1 MVDDRPVNF
10 DMESAMLIKKT
21 VDAHMSRII
30 NKVPGRPKTGR
41 RDRPPIYH
49 VKATSE
55 IPAATDSL
63 TGEGRGVARIY
74 RLDTNSELIAT
85 EDLLDVVNRNTSV
98 SYAVGDY
105 FEVELRSSE
114 WIPLVAGGGG
124 GGGGA
129 CDSCCTS
136 VAVGNMLHPDLTTGF
151 DETTSDWVAQSRC
164 GTAIDPITIPNATA
178 LLRLVWSGGTPTLT
192 YEDTGDTFVYEITGD
207 CTILDVD
214 DVDVT
219 GSTSFEAFITMD
231 FALLTVVVSWT
242 EL

>member
-30 NKVPGRPKTGR
+30 NKVPGGSRTGR

-85 EDLLDVVNRNTSV
+85 EDLLDVVNRNTSA

-114 WIPLVAGGGG
+114 WIPLVAGGVGTVTIVLDEALAAATNALTAPG
-124 GGGGA
+124 TA
-129 CDSCCTS
+129 VAS
-136 VAVGNMLHPDLTTGF
+136 VLQRTTGGDLEDSGDNIDVVNRF
-151 DETTSDWVAQSRC
+151 ENVDLVQYTIAQAQWIDGEWRVVAADC
-164 GTAIDPITIPNATA
+164 GA
-178 LLRLVWSGGTPTLT
+178 L
-192 YEDTGDTFVYEITGD
+192 
-207 CTILDVD
+207 
-214 DVDVT
+214 
-219 GSTSFEAFITMD
+219 GS
-231 FALLTVVVSWT
+231 WP
-242 EL
+242 